1 MFALKRESGHCDLRT
16 VFGIRDVKAHDV
28 DSAARLS
35 GSRPHHRGYRSP
47 CYDPAPMPVPGHQEF
62 MRPLLELLRDGAEY
76 SIRDAYVQLADHF
89 HLSESDRQELIPS
102 GTQQLLHNR
111 VGWAK
116 TYLLKAGL
124 LQSPRRAVVQIT
136 DRGRQAL
143 ASGQRIDNR
152 FLRQFPEFIEFV
164 ATSQEAEPG
173 DKPQQVQAAP
183 TSERTPEELIETG
196 YRQVQSALASDL
208 LERVKAASP
217 RFFEH
222 LVVQLLVAMG
232 YGGSIEEAGK
242 ALGRPGDEGIDGIIK
257 EDRLGL
263 DVIYSSRSRGR
274 GPSVLLISSSARALS
289 RASGARKGVFI
300 TTSSFSADAK
310 QYAERID
317 TRIIL
322 IDGTELAKLMIAHGV
337 GVTAVAVYELKR
349 VDSDF
354 FAEE

>member
-1 MFALKRESGHCDLRT
+1 M
-16 VFGIRDVKAHDV
+16 
-28 DSAARLS
+28 
-35 GSRPHHRGYRSP
+35 
-47 CYDPAPMPVPGHQEF
+47 
-62 MRPLLELLRDGAEY
+62 
-76 SIRDAYVQLADHF
+76 
-89 HLSESDRQELIPS
+89 
-102 GTQQLLHNR
+102 
-111 VGWAK
+111 
-116 TYLLKAGL
+116 
-124 LQSPRRAVVQIT
+124 VQIT
-136 DRGRQAL
+136 DRGKQAL
-143 ASGQRIDNR
+143 ASAQQIDNR

-164 ATSQEAEPG
+164 TTSQETEPG
-173 DKPQQVQAAP
+173 DKPQQGQAPPA
-183 TSERTPEELIETG
+183 SEKTPEELIETG

-242 ALGRPGDEGIDGIIK
+242 ALGKPGDEGINGIIK

-263 DVIYSSRSRGR
+263 DVIYLQAKRWEKTIGR
-274 GPSVLLISSSARALS
+274 QDIQQFAGALQGQ
-289 RASGARKGVFI
+289 RARKGVFI

-317 TRIIL
+317 SRIIL
-322 IDGTELAKLMIAHGV
+322 IDGTELARLMIAHGV
-337 GVTAVAVYELKR
+337 GVTPVAVYELKR